1 METTACEVALCVS
14 RFCCAKVSTMSGM
27 RRVVLERTGSSRHM
41 FGPDYGVVL
50 AWIDDQTL
58 HAAFEDYGDSDYMGR
73 GIDIPEPTRLLEWLV
88 DDRFLGEWERFA
100 SYCDAN
106 GIVMARQPDGPPPA
120 GGRRGIPLTW
130 VNDFVYVYEGIWAEP
145 SVCYLIVD
153 WRALVLVLVR
163 DRCEGRNAWSR
174 LTRMLEDAQIE
185 PVERWR
191 GYI

>member
-1 METTACEVALCVS
+1 
-14 RFCCAKVSTMSGM
+14 
-27 RRVVLERTGSSRHM
+27 M

-88 DDRFLGEWERFA
+88 DDRFLGEWDRFA

-106 GIVMARQPDGPPPA
+106 GMVLTPEPGGPPPA
-120 GGRRGIPLTW
+120 ECRRGIALTW
-130 VNDFVYVYEGIWAEP
+130 VNDSAYAYEGIWAEP
-145 SVCYLIVD
+145 GVCHLIGD

-163 DRCEGRNAWSR
+163 DRCEGRDAWSR
-174 LTRMLEDAQIE
+174 LTRMLQDAQIE
-185 PVERWR
+185 PVPRWR
-191 GYI
+191 GYV

>member
-1 METTACEVALCVS
+1 M
-14 RFCCAKVSTMSGM
+14 
-27 RRVVLERTGSSRHM
+27 
-41 FGPDYGVVL
+41 VL

-73 GIDIPEPTRLLEWLV
+73 GIDIPEPMRLLEWLV

-100 SYCDAN
+100 SYCQAN
-106 GIVMARQPDGPPPA
+106 GIVMAQDPEGPPAA

-130 VNDFVYVYEGIWAEP
+130 VNDVVYAHQGIWAEP
-145 SVCYLIVD
+145 AVCYVIGD

-174 LTRMLEDAQIE
+174 LTGMLEDAQIQ
-185 PVERWR
+185 PTQRWR